1 MMTKQTVGASFQV
14 RLVALISIVL
24 VLVTVVIGAVTVTLQ
39 NDSLVRRVDEQLA
52 KSMAL
57 NLGPGV
63 PDQAESF
70 WVDEDGTTENQRIG
84 ALNLIVV
91 GGKTWE
97 AQVMTADGNPVRL
110 DQDTIATLLASV
122 HEEPGPYNIYLGE
135 LGMYRVLAQ
144 AVTDGENDGYAI
156 VGQSLSDVART
167 TRNLVSLFALTALA
181 GILVASV
188 ASAMMVRR
196 TLRPLRALQTT
207 AATISETPL
216 TSGVVTL
223 PERVTGKEYVPGTE
237 VGDLAESFNQMM
249 DHVEHALV
257 HREQSEEKLK
267 RFAADAGHELRTPLA
282 TVSGYA
288 EFAQRHNDELPED
301 VRRSL
306 DRIRSESKRMASIV
320 ENLLLL
326 ARLDAGEVA
335 PEGSALVAPI
345 ILECVSDARVT
356 GADKF
361 WRIEVPDDA
370 AHIEAAIP
378 EDALRQALTNLI
390 TNARLHTPEGT
401 TVCVSL
407 AMSTD
412 AQCVIRVE
420 DDGPGIPPDLAQTVF
435 DRFVRGDAAR
445 SPLAD
450 TCAPGEAA
458 PRSTG
463 LGLSITEQIIRNS
476 GGTVTLDSIPGRT
489 VFSIW
494 LPVVGAGK

>member
-63 PDQAESF
+63 PDHAESF

-97 AQVMTADGNPVRL
+97 AQVMTADGNLVRL

-122 HEEPGPYNIYLGE
+122 HEEPGPYNVYLGE

-144 AVTDGENDGYAI
+144 AVTDGENDGYAV

-196 TLRPLRALQTT
+196 TLRPLRALQAT

-223 PERVTGKEYVPGTE
+223 PERVTGKE
-237 VGDLAESFNQMM
+237 
-249 DHVEHALV
+249 
-257 HREQSEEKLK
+257 
-267 RFAADAGHELRTPLA
+267 
-282 TVSGYA
+282 
-288 EFAQRHNDELPED
+288 
-301 VRRSL
+301 
-306 DRIRSESKRMASIV
+306 
-320 ENLLLL
+320 
-326 ARLDAGEVA
+326 
-335 PEGSALVAPI
+335 
-345 ILECVSDARVT
+345 
-356 GADKF
+356 
-361 WRIEVPDDA
+361 
-370 AHIEAAIP
+370 
-378 EDALRQALTNLI
+378 
-390 TNARLHTPEGT
+390 
-401 TVCVSL
+401 
-407 AMSTD
+407 
-412 AQCVIRVE
+412 
-420 DDGPGIPPDLAQTVF
+420 
-435 DRFVRGDAAR
+435 
-445 SPLAD
+445 
-450 TCAPGEAA
+450 
-458 PRSTG
+458 
-463 LGLSITEQIIRNS
+463 
-476 GGTVTLDSIPGRT
+476 
-489 VFSIW
+489 
-494 LPVVGAGK
+494 

>member
-1 MMTKQTVGASFQV
+1 
-14 RLVALISIVL
+14 
-24 VLVTVVIGAVTVTLQ
+24 
-39 NDSLVRRVDEQLA
+39 
-52 KSMAL
+52 
-57 NLGPGV
+57 
-63 PDQAESF
+63 
-70 WVDEDGTTENQRIG
+70 
-84 ALNLIVV
+84 
-91 GGKTWE
+91 
-97 AQVMTADGNPVRL
+97 MTADGNLVRL

-196 TLRPLRALQTT
+196 TLRPLRALQAT

-223 PERVTGKEYVPGTE
+223 PERVTGKEYLPGTE

-249 DHVEHALV
+249 DHIEHALI

-345 ILECVSDARVT
+345 ILGRGTHLWDDLPGLDTTHKVTTEVAESGTIHVTFAR
-356 GADKF
+356 
-361 WRIEVPDDA
+361 
-370 AHIEAAIP
+370 
-378 EDALRQALTNLI
+378 
-390 TNARLHTPEGT
+390 
-401 TVCVSL
+401 
-407 AMSTD
+407 
-412 AQCVIRVE
+412 
-420 DDGPGIPPDLAQTVF
+420 
-435 DRFVRGDAAR
+435 
-445 SPLAD
+445 
-450 TCAPGEAA
+450 
-458 PRSTG
+458 
-463 LGLSITEQIIRNS
+463 
-476 GGTVTLDSIPGRT
+476 
-489 VFSIW
+489 
-494 LPVVGAGK
+494 